1 MTSSTKAPLQSY
13 FTCKQPRDNHSPQYR
28 LQWRQGQLLVRL
40 AQDVKQPYLPS
51 LSYLPSLENDQWL
64 VSCLKQSPV
73 ELVCVDAA
81 LGEAELQRW
90 ADACEQ
96 ANKPVFLRGAIA
108 KKMPK
113 PRQSGLSRRDKRLIA
128 LSWWVKRLI
137 DWMAALLLLIVLSPV
152 MLVVV
157 ALMYVYSRGEIFS
170 RRWHVGA
177 RGKLFRIFRFRTKA
191 VTVDD
196 PRTTPLGRWMCR
208 YSLDE
213 LPRLFN
219 VLRGEMSLLGPRP
232 WSLHDVMRF
241 SPEAMTSDCATR
253 VSAGRSLVEFGGTID
268 FLQKSSFSGRGVS
281 SRGSEERASAFA

>member
-113 PRQSGLSRRDKRLIA
+113 PRPREV
-128 LSWWVKRLI
+128 SWWVKRLI

-170 RRWHVGA
+170 LRWHVGA
-177 RGKLFRIFRFRTKA
+177 RGKLFRIFRFRTKE
-191 VTVDD
+191 VTFDD
-196 PRTTPLGRWMCR
+196 SRTTPLGRWMCR

-232 WSLHDVMRF
+232 WSLHQTMRF
-241 SPEAMTSDCATR
+241 SSQAMTADCSTQ
-253 VSAGRSLVEFGGTID
+253 VSVRGSLVEFGGTN
-268 FLQKSSFSGRGVS
+268 SFVS
-281 SRGSEERASAFA
+281 L